1 MDRGVK
7 PVENQFSLNKLRL
20 FIGSKENVLNNFK
33 SKIFP
38 IKSLDEIPIREPGP
52 E

>member
-7 PVENQFSLNKLRL
+7 PVENQFSLNKLRW
-20 FIGSKENVLNNFK
+20 FIGSKENVVNKFK

-38 IKSLDEIPIREPGP
+38 IKRLDEIPTRGP
-52 E
+52 APE